1 MASNEPV
8 SPVDGLKNKS
18 GTKCHKAHTAGN
30 PTRETA
36 VTICNNHKKHNGTPK
51 MKFRKPQAGIPAIM
65 SFLFLF
71 VAYTLTG
78 CESDPS
84 TGRVTTAASVERSSE
99 SPVRYTP
106 LRHPEKV
113 DSVLA
118 LMTIEEKAG
127 QLNLLSSG
135 FAETGPVLSE
145 EYRDMI
151 HESKLGGVFNAHTVE
166 HTLDLQRIAVEE
178 TRLGIPLLFAFDVIH
193 GHRTIFPVPIGEA
206 ATWDPELIKQ
216 ASRIAA
222 KEASAAGLHWTF
234 TPMIDVS
241 PDPRWGRIVESAG
254 EDPLLNKRFGVA
266 RIKGFEGGD
275 LYDLNTIMAT
285 AKHFAAYGVPEAGRD
300 YNTVDISER
309 TLREVH
315 LPPFKAAVEA
325 GVRTFMTAFNEYDG
339 VPATGSDFLFNR
351 ILRDEWGFDGFV
363 VTDYTAIMEMLPHG
377 YARDESHAA
386 ELSINANVDMD
397 MMSQI
402 FLNELPA
409 LVEQGIIHEE
419 QVDMAVARILDMKF
433 ELGLFDDPYRY
444 SDYDRESETIM
455 REDFLDFALE
465 VAQKSIVLLKND
477 NDLLPLSKETGHV
490 AVIGPL
496 GDNQYDLLGSWSAA
510 GEAEDNVT
518 LLDGIR
524 NLLPAGTQ
532 VSYAE
537 GAALE
542 IGDTS
547 RDGFDEALSLARE
560 ADVVIMALGEGRH
573 MSGEA
578 ASRTTLNLPGMQQQL
593 LEEIHGTGTP
603 VVLVLIAGRPLDI
616 RWANEHI
623 PAIINAWYGGTR
635 AGDAVASVLFGD
647 HNPGGKI
654 TFSWPYNVGQ
664 IPNYYY
670 AKNTGRPMDPDERYT
685 SKFIDAPNAPLYPF
699 GFGLSYTRF
708 EYDRLRLSESE
719 ISDKG
724 SLTVSVD
731 ITNTGDR
738 TGDEIVQLY
747 TRKPVASVTQPVRQL
762 RDFERITLEP
772 GETRTVE
779 FQLEAGQLHY
789 LDQNLEPVLEPGIVR
804 VFAGPNVEET
814 LDAEFEVR

>member
-1 MASNEPV
+1 MKMNKLPPKASFLMLLAVFLFMASC
-8 SPVDGLKNKS
+8 
-18 GTKCHKAHTAGN
+18 GTAENTNAAD
-30 PTRETA
+30 TRA
-36 VTICNNHKKHNGTPK
+36 
-51 MKFRKPQAGIPAIM
+51 
-65 SFLFLF
+65 
-71 VAYTLTG
+71 TG
-78 CESDPS
+78 SSD
-84 TGRVTTAASVERSSE
+84 
-99 SPVRYTP
+99 SPVRFTE
-106 LRHPEKV
+106 LRHPDKV

-118 LMTIEEKAG
+118 LMTMEEKVG

-145 EYRDMI
+145 QYREMI
-151 HESKLGGVFNAHTVE
+151 FESKLGGVFNAHTVE

-193 GHRTIFPVPIGEA
+193 GHRTIFPVPLAES
-206 ATWDPELIKQ
+206 ATWDPELIKK
-216 ASRIAA
+216 ASRISAM
-222 KEASAAGLHWTF
+222 EASAAGLHWTF

-241 PDPRWGRIVESAG
+241 PDPRWGRVVESHG
-254 EDPLLNKRFGVA
+254 EDPLLNARFGVA
-266 RIKGFEGGD
+266 RIEGFQGDD
-275 LYDLNTIMAT
+275 LYDVTTIMAT

-315 LPPFKAAVEA
+315 LPPFKAAVDA

-363 VTDYTAIMEMLPHG
+363 VTDYTAIMEMMPHG
-377 YARDESHAA
+377 YARDEAHAA

-402 FLNELPA
+402 FLNELPG
-409 LVEQGIIHEE
+409 LVEQGIVHEE

-444 SDYDRESETIM
+444 SDYDREAETIM
-455 REDFLDFALE
+455 REDFLEFALE
-465 VAQKSIVLLKND
+465 VARKSIVLLKNED
-477 NDLLPLSKETGHV
+477 QALPLSKDAGHI

-510 GEAEDNVT
+510 GEWTDNVT
-518 LLDGIR
+518 LLQGIR
-524 NLLPAGTQ
+524 NAVPENVR

-537 GAALE
+537 GAKL
-542 IGDTS
+542 DLHDDS
-547 RDGFDEALSLARE
+547 HDGFDEALQLARQ

-578 ASRTTLNLPGMQQQL
+578 ASRTNIDLPGAQQEL
-593 LEEIHGTGTP
+593 LEAIHETGTP
-603 VVLVLIAGRPLDI
+603 VVLVLMAGRPLDI
-616 RWANEHI
+616 RWADEHI
-623 PAIINAWYGGTR
+623 PAIVNAWYLGTR
-635 AGDAVASVLFGD
+635 SGDAIASVLFGD
-647 HNPGGKI
+647 HNPGGKL

-670 AKNTGRPMDPDERYT
+670 AKKTGRPIDPDQRYT

-699 GFGLSYTRF
+699 GYGLSYTSY
-708 EYDRLRLSESE
+708 EYDNLQLSETG
-719 ISDKG
+719 ISNEG
-724 SLTVSVD
+724 RLTVSVD
-731 ITNTGDR
+731 VTNTGNV
-738 TGDEIVQLY
+738 TGDEIIQLY
-747 TRKPVASVTQPVRQL
+747 TRKMVASVTQPVRQL
-762 RDFERITLEP
+762 RDFTRITLEP

-779 FQLEAGQLHY
+779 FELDARQLYY
-789 LDQNLEPVLEPGIVR
+789 LDQQLEPVLEPGTVM
-804 VFAGPNVEET
+804 VYVGPNVAET
-814 LDAEFEVR
+814 LEADFEVQ

>member
-1 MASNEPV
+1 MNQQP
-8 SPVDGLKNKS
+8 LN
-18 GTKCHKAHTAGN
+18 
-30 PTRETA
+30 
-36 VTICNNHKKHNGTPK
+36 I
-51 MKFRKPQAGIPAIM
+51 
-65 SFLFLF
+65 SFLVLLAASFF
-71 VAYTLTG
+71 MTSCDTADRTHVTDT
-78 CESDPS
+78 
-84 TGRVTTAASVERSSE
+84 RVTRSSD
-99 SPVRYTP
+99 SPVRFTE

-118 LMTIEEKAG
+118 LMTMEEKVG

-151 HESKLGGVFNAHTVE
+151 FESKLGGVFNAHTVE

-193 GHRTIFPVPIGEA
+193 GHRTIFPVPLAES
-206 ATWDPELIKQ
+206 ATWDPELIRK

-234 TPMIDVS
+234 TPMIDIS
-241 PDPRWGRIVESAG
+241 PDPRWGRIVESQG
-254 EDPLLNKRFGVA
+254 EDPLLNARFGVA
-266 RIKGFEGGD
+266 RIEGFQGDD
-275 LYDLNTIMAT
+275 LYDVTTILAT

-309 TLREVH
+309 TLREFH

-325 GVRTFMTAFNEYDG
+325 DVRTFMTAFNEYDG

-363 VTDYTAIMEMLPHG
+363 VTDYTAIMEMMPHG
-377 YARDESHAA
+377 YARDEAHAA

-402 FLNELPA
+402 FLNELPG
-409 LVEQGIIHEE
+409 LVDQGIVHEE

-444 SDYDRESETIM
+444 SDYDREAETIM
-455 REDFLDFALE
+455 REDFLEFALE
-465 VAQKSIVLLKND
+465 VAQKSIVLLKNEEQA
-477 NDLLPLSKETGHV
+477 LPLSKDAGHI

-510 GEAEDNVT
+510 GEWSDNVT
-518 LLDGIR
+518 LLQGIR
-524 NLLPAGTQ
+524 NAVPENVRVSHADGAPLDLHDDSRAGF
-532 VSYAE
+532 E
-537 GAALE
+537 
-542 IGDTS
+542 
-547 RDGFDEALSLARE
+547 EALRLARQ

-578 ASRTTLNLPGMQQQL
+578 ASRTTLNLPGAQQDL
-593 LEEIHGTGTP
+593 LEAVHATGTP

-616 RWANEHI
+616 RWADEHI
-623 PAIINAWYGGTR
+623 PAIVNAWYLGTR
-635 AGDAVASVLFGD
+635 SGDAIASVLFGD
-647 HNPGGKI
+647 HNPGGKLTI
-654 TFSWPYNVGQ
+654 SWPYNVGQ

-670 AKNTGRPMDPDERYT
+670 AKKTGRPMDPDQRYT

-699 GFGLSYTRF
+699 GYGLSYTTY
-708 EYDRLRLSESE
+708 EYDNLQLSETGISNEGRLS
-719 ISDKG
+719 
-724 SLTVSVD
+724 VSVD
-731 ITNTGDR
+731 VTNTGDV
-738 TGDEIVQLY
+738 TGDEIIQLY
-747 TRKPVASVTQPVRQL
+747 TRKMVASVTRPVRQL
-762 RDFERITLEP
+762 RDFTRITLEP
-772 GETRTVE
+772 GETRTVVFE
-779 FQLEAGQLHY
+779 LDAAQLYY
-789 LDQNLEPVLEPGIVR
+789 LDQQLEPVLESGTVM
-804 VFAGPNVEET
+804 VYVGPNVAET
-814 LDAEFEVR
+814 LEASFEVR

>member
-1 MASNEPV
+1 M
-8 SPVDGLKNKS
+8 
-18 GTKCHKAHTAGN
+18 
-30 PTRETA
+30 
-36 VTICNNHKKHNGTPK
+36 K
-51 MKFRKPQAGIPAIM
+51 MNQQPLNI
-65 SFLFLF
+65 SFLVLLAASFF
-71 VAYTLTG
+71 MTSCDTADRTHVTDT
-78 CESDPS
+78 
-84 TGRVTTAASVERSSE
+84 RVTRSSD
-99 SPVRYTP
+99 SPVRFTE

-118 LMTIEEKAG
+118 LMTMEEKVG

-151 HESKLGGVFNAHTVE
+151 FESKLGGVFNAHTVE

-193 GHRTIFPVPIGEA
+193 GHRTIFPVPLAES
-206 ATWDPELIKQ
+206 ATWDPELIRK

-234 TPMIDVS
+234 TPMIDIS
-241 PDPRWGRIVESAG
+241 PDPRWGRIVESQG
-254 EDPLLNKRFGVA
+254 EDPLLNARFGVA
-266 RIKGFEGGD
+266 RIEGFQGDD
-275 LYDLNTIMAT
+275 LYDVTTILAT

-309 TLREVH
+309 TLREFH

-325 GVRTFMTAFNEYDG
+325 DVRTFMTAFNEYDG

-363 VTDYTAIMEMLPHG
+363 VTDYTAIMEMMPHG
-377 YARDESHAA
+377 YARDEAHAA

-402 FLNELPA
+402 FLNELPG
-409 LVEQGIIHEE
+409 LVDQGIVHEE

-444 SDYDRESETIM
+444 SDYDREAETIM
-455 REDFLDFALE
+455 REDFLEFALE
-465 VAQKSIVLLKND
+465 VAQKSIVLLKNEEQA
-477 NDLLPLSKETGHV
+477 LPLSKDAGHI

-510 GEAEDNVT
+510 GEWSDNVT
-518 LLDGIR
+518 LLQGIR
-524 NLLPAGTQ
+524 NAVPENVRVSHADGAPLDLHDDSRAGF
-532 VSYAE
+532 E
-537 GAALE
+537 
-542 IGDTS
+542 
-547 RDGFDEALSLARE
+547 EALRLARQ

-578 ASRTTLNLPGMQQQL
+578 ASRTTLNLPGAQQDL
-593 LEEIHGTGTP
+593 LEAVHATGTP

-616 RWANEHI
+616 RWADEHI
-623 PAIINAWYGGTR
+623 PAIVNAWYLGTR
-635 AGDAVASVLFGD
+635 SGDAIASVLFGD
-647 HNPGGKI
+647 HNPGGKLTI
-654 TFSWPYNVGQ
+654 SWPYNVGQ

-670 AKNTGRPMDPDERYT
+670 AKKTGRPMDPDQRYT

-699 GFGLSYTRF
+699 GYGLSYTTY
-708 EYDRLRLSESE
+708 EYDNLQLSETGISNEGRLS
-719 ISDKG
+719 
-724 SLTVSVD
+724 VSVD
-731 ITNTGDR
+731 VTNTGDV
-738 TGDEIVQLY
+738 TGDEIIQLY
-747 TRKPVASVTQPVRQL
+747 TRKMVASVTRPVRQL
-762 RDFERITLEP
+762 RDFTRITLEP
-772 GETRTVE
+772 GETRTVVFE
-779 FQLEAGQLHY
+779 LDAAQLYY
-789 LDQNLEPVLEPGIVR
+789 LDQQLEPVLESGTVM
-804 VFAGPNVEET
+804 VYVGPNVAET
-814 LDAEFEVR
+814 LEASFEVR